1 MEFLKLSSLKITLAV
16 LILCGLSA
24 CSLFEPFV
32 DRRRNAGAQDI
43 SRLYVGKSKPAAPA
57 VCYNGLWTDKQTLQN
72 LADAECKKHKTGTHA
87 EWVKKTSFS
96 CKLFLPSHAYYKC
109 VK

>member
-1 MEFLKLSSLKITLAV
+1 MEFLKLSSPKIILSV
-16 LILCGLSA
+16 LILCGLTA
-24 CSLFEPFV
+24 CSVFEPFV

-43 SRLYVGKSKPAAPA
+43 SRLYVGKSKTDAPA
-57 VCYNGLWTDKQTLQN
+57 VCYNGLWTDEQSLQA
-72 LADAECKKHKTGTHA
+72 LADAECQKHNTGTRA

-96 CKLFLPSHAYYKC
+96 CKLLLPSHAYYKC